1 MAGKPYKVAKRWA
14 VEKGL
19 GFGQLS
25 LFDDPDV
32 QAAWNKWIDSA
43 ALKQQVATARNGMWT
58 EWTSRLGG
66 LFPAASRPGD
76 GRRGERRRGHEGRRR
91 QVERVSRQDG
101 EELTDTERRRPLPA
115 AASS

>member
-1 MAGKPYKVAKRWA
+1 MNFMAGKPYKVAKRWA

-43 ALKQQVATARNGMWT
+43 DAQAAGRDRARRHLDGVD
-58 EWTSRLGG
+58 LGVGG
-66 LFPAASRPGD
+66 LFPAAARPGD

-91 QVERVSRQDG
+91 EVERVSRQDG
-101 EELTDTERRRPLPA
+101 EELRH
-115 AASS
+115 